1 MSLIKLGRGDILH
14 KILII
19 SNFFFFLLQFC
30 KFFWEQIYISWKW
43 IDSWGDALW
52 TRISWRLEK
61 TQKRK
66 IPKKSPLPIAVIFS
80 PSFGVPGRVE
90 AKLQTG
96 YPNQIPLPNPLK
108 EEEATGFMVRYTE
121 NQSVKAPKP
130 TSSSGAFWREMG
142 FNPLSSKKS
151 FSKRVC
157 PRSNIPSSMC

>member
-1 MSLIKLGRGDILH
+1 MDE
-14 KILII
+14 
-19 SNFFFFLLQFC
+19 NF
-30 KFFWEQIYISWKW
+30 
-43 IDSWGDALW
+43 
-52 TRISWRLEK
+52 LEVRK

-90 AKLQTG
+90 AKFQTG

-130 TSSSGAFWREMG
+130 TSSSGAF
-142 FNPLSSKKS
+142 
-151 FSKRVC
+151 
-157 PRSNIPSSMC
+157 

>member
-1 MSLIKLGRGDILH
+1 LAGGTFYTKFWIYQ
-14 KILII
+14 I
-19 SNFFFFLLQFC
+19 SFFLQQFCNFFLRT
-30 KFFWEQIYISWKW
+30 YISWKW

-61 TQKRK
+61 NKQKRK

-108 EEEATGFMVRYTE
+108 EEEVTGFMVRYTE
-121 NQSVKAPKP
+121 NQSVKVPEP
-130 TSSSGAFWREMG
+130 TSSSGAFWQEMG
-142 FNPLSSKKS
+142 FNPLSSKKI
-151 FSKRVC
+151 FFQKGL
-157 PRSNIPSSMC
+157 PKI

>member
-1 MSLIKLGRGDILH
+1 LAGGTFYTKFWIYQ
-14 KILII
+14 I
-19 SNFFFFLLQFC
+19 SFFAAVLQIFLRTD
-30 KFFWEQIYISWKW
+30 ISWKW

-96 YPNQIPLPNPLK
+96 YPKKSPSQTPLK

-130 TSSSGAFWREMG
+130 TSSSGAFWQEMG
-142 FNPLSSKKS
+142 FNPLSSNKS

-157 PRSNIPSSMC
+157 PRSKYSLLDVLTTL